1 MSSFIQC
8 RACGREISPQA
19 HRSEKAP
26 NRTYTAS
33 FEHDYYVENPA
44 RGEWIDGAAA
54 VELQIA
60 ISDDGVPRVIS
71 EKQKTLRKE
80 KGTMQPR

>member
-1 MSSFIQC
+1 LPIAL
-8 RACGREISPQA
+8 RADKSRRI
-19 HRSEKAP
+19 
-26 NRTYTAS
+26 N
-33 FEHDYYVENPA
+33 
-44 RGEWIDGAAA
+44 GAAA

-60 ISDDGVPRVIS
+60 VSDEGIPRVIS